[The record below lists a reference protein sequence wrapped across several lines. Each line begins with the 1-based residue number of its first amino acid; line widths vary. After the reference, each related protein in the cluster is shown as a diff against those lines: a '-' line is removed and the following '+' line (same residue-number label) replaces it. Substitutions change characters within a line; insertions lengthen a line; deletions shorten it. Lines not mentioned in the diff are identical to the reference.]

1 MLWAVLLGAAVEL
14 WSVVMS
20 MGTKLNCGDLVANL
34 ILIVLLF
41 FLNHRLSKLC
51 ATENCTYF
59 AFSFVGSIILKMIL
73 DLIFS

>member
-20 MGTKLNCGDLVANL
+20 MGTKLNCGDLVAKL

-41 FLNHRLSKLC
+41 FFFNHRLSKLC

-59 AFSFVGSIILKMIL
+59 ALSFFGSIILKIL
-73 DLIFS
+73 DSIFS